1 LDDGQA
7 PMQMP
12 QAAHKLGLTITSFS
26 KVLKAWEDITLLAK
40 NEWICWIES
49 AKKEETRISR
59 IKRTGTELMKGKRR
73 PCCWGGCNH
82 R

>member
-1 LDDGQA
+1 MDKEK
-7 PMQMP
+7 M
-12 QAAHKLGLTITSFS
+12 AHKMPSDLRKTITSFS
-26 KVLKAWEDITLLAK
+26 KVLKVWEDITLLAK